1 MSQQLVRFINFGID
15 PQAPQKPDHGRRLYL
30 LPNGDFATI
39 DSNGVITPLATDWD
53 SITGKPSVFP
63 PEAHTHL
70 KSEITGL
77 DADLAALSDADA
89 ALDDRINYLTANL
102 DPAAL
107 DSIAEAAAS
116 IGTLQTQLDTHT
128 HTAADI
134 TDFASAVVAVSP
146 PVDWSSLTGKPS
158 TFAPSAH
165 NHTIAE
171 VTGLTDALAGKAT
184 AAQGALADT
193 ALQPEPVDYRGT
205 YDNGADYYPGQV
217 VSFNGALYVRIGEP
231 NPGYPP
237 GSSYWAAFDPAAS
250 PAFKLW
256 VDLSKADAIH
266 THAASEIT
274 GLSSY
279 IIASAPGLS
288 INSTI
293 RYGDG
298 TSVTFPIDGL
308 VSNDPESV
316 LVALNGVTQ
325 APTSDY
331 TVSEASG
338 TITFD
343 APPAAGTQ
351 IAATALGLRT
361 VQPPIDP
368 TLYLF
373 AFDSSLDGLTTYSG
387 RLLNANRPAAPAL
400 PETATSWTIKR
411 TTLSAAGRVLATAS
425 ATGSWAN
432 RESLSFQ

>member
-39 DSNGVITPLATDWD
+39 DAAGVITPLATDWD
-53 SITGKPSVFP
+53 SITGKPSLFP

-77 DADLAALSDADA
+77 PADLAALSAADT
-89 ALDDRINYLTANL
+89 ALDARIDHLAENL
-102 DPAAL
+102 DGAAL

-128 HTAADI
+128 HTASEI

-146 PVDWSSLTGKPS
+146 PVDWSSLTGKP
-158 TFAPSAH
+158 TEFP
-165 NHTIAE
+165 
-171 VTGLTDALAGKAT
+171 
-184 AAQGALADT
+184 
-193 ALQPEPVDYRGT
+193 PE
-205 YDNGADYYPGQV
+205 
-217 VSFNGALYVRIGEP
+217 S
-231 NPGYPP
+231 
-237 GSSYWAAFDPAAS
+237 
-250 PAFKLW
+250 
-256 VDLSKADAIH
+256 H

-298 TSVTFPIDGL
+298 TATTFPIDGL
-308 VSNDPESV
+308 AGNDPEHV

-325 APTSDY
+325 APTTDY

-343 APPAAGTQ
+343 SAPAAGTQ

-373 AFDSSLDGLTTYSG
+373 AFDSSLDGLTAYSG
-387 RLLNANRPAAPAL
+387 RLLNANRPTAPAL
-400 PETATSWTIKR
+400 PETATTWTIKR
-411 TTLSAAGRVLATAS
+411 TTLNAAGRVLSTAQ
-425 ATGSWAN
+425 ATGAWAN
-432 RESLSFQ
+432 RETLDFA